1 MKRRLAAC
9 LLSLALAGAAAL
21 LALAPAGHHS
31 RPSLARTGEL
41 VGTELLAFVDR
52 VNGARARPP
61 ETPGQPCSV
70 EGSGCVRGC
79 TVFVASARSRLAR
92 PQARLAKARS
102 RLTPNGQCEGTTG
115 AAPCRELIAAGT
127 KRSHAPDGS
136 FCSQSPP
143 TLRERLR
150 RKQGKPP
157 AR

>member
-9 LLSLALAGAAAL
+9 LLCLALAGAGAL
-21 LALAPAGHHS
+21 LAFAPAGHRS
-31 RPSLARTGEL
+31 GPSHARTGEL
-41 VGTELLAFVDR
+41 AGAELLAFVER
-52 VNGARARPP
+52 VNGARARSP

-79 TVFVASARSRLAR
+79 TVFVASARSRLA
-92 PQARLAKARS
+92 KARS
-102 RLTPNGQCEGTTG
+102 RLTPDGQCEGATG

-127 KRSHAPDGS
+127 KRSHPPGGS
-136 FCSQSPP
+136 FCSQSSP
-143 TLRERLR
+143 TPRERLR